1 MMERGSP
8 ETGAAGP
15 SDWDEARDVVS
26 DAYFPHDLV
35 PLTRATTDNVSVDS
49 VTLGPVRIAHIGWGA
64 EVSVS
69 TDHPDGYAV
78 NVPLDGY
85 LESVTGSESI
95 RATPLS
101 AAIYRPDTPTRITR
115 WSQSCTILGIRFD
128 RDYLH
133 NELTRTLPGP
143 VPHLPTSLD
152 IATESGAG
160 WVSLVQSLAAQLRG
174 NAWVLQNE
182 RVAHQLASTL
192 TTAFI
197 VAAVPDEEPG
207 APLARPRIVKR
218 VIDRIHADP
227 ARVWT
232 ASDMAEAAG
241 VSVRRLQEGFRLYV
255 GVSPR
260 EYLLGVRLER
270 AHHDLVHASPMD
282 TVADV
287 AMRWG
292 FHHTGRFAAAYR
304 RRYGVPPSVTRRG

>member
-1 MMERGSP
+1 MERGSP

-15 SDWDEARDVVS
+15 CDWDEAREVVS
-26 DAYFPHDLV
+26 DAYFAHDLV
-35 PLTRATTDNVSVDS
+35 PLTRATADNVCVDC

-69 TDHPDGYAV
+69 TDHPGGYAV

-85 LESVTGSESI
+85 LESVTGSENV
-95 RATPLS
+95 RATPAS

-133 NELTRTLPGP
+133 HERSRILPGTTA
-143 VPHLPTSLD
+143 HLPTSLD
-152 IATESGAG
+152 TATEAGAG
-160 WVSLVQSLAAQLRG
+160 WVSLAQSLAGQLRE

-182 RVAHQLASTL
+182 RVAHQFASAL
-192 TTAFI
+192 TTAFL
-197 VAAVPDEEPG
+197 VAALPEEESG
-207 APLARPRIVKR
+207 APVPRPRIVKR

-227 ARVWT
+227 GRAWT
-232 ASDMAEAAG
+232 AADMAEAAG

-260 EYLLGVRLER
+260 EYLLDVRLDR
-270 AHHDLVHASPMD
+270 AHHDLVRASPMD

-304 RRYGVPPSVTRRG
+304 RRYGVAPSATRRG